1 MNKNTL
7 NETKK
12 ESNESTIRGLSN
24 AEMAC
29 MYNMPAMTSG
39 PSDATL
45 EERRQLD
52 SKTSAEKHITN
63 D

>member
-7 NETKK
+7 DETKK
-12 ESNESTIRGLSN
+12 SNNESTIRGLTN
-24 AEMAC
+24 AEMAS

-45 EERRQLD
+45 EERRQID
-52 SKTSAEKHITN
+52 SKTSADKHITK